1 MGLGGWWEGPV
12 SDVDEVHCDYCTQ
25 LMHSVQLH
33 EFDDPK
39 TWRTLRVRTCET
51 CGWWILDR
59 SDGDPH
65 GETHYVRVSGEARHF
80 PGLSREIDLEDAYLR
95 IVSRERART
104 RVLEKCLGAFLGG
117 WLGKVDVE
125 IIGRSDRDNADLT
138 LLTTPQDA
146 YLLSVERGTE
156 ASSGERVHAVDS
168 VVGVIFRH
176 GVTRG
181 LVLDG
186 RNLRE
191 QYTVKEGFALSK
203 LRIPTQQPYQPWKSL
218 VPGILELPYF
228 GSR

>member
-1 MGLGGWWEGPV
+1 M
-12 SDVDEVHCDYCTQ
+12 
-25 LMHSVQLH
+25 
-33 EFDDPK
+33 
-39 TWRTLRVRTCET
+39 
-51 CGWWILDR
+51 
-59 SDGDPH
+59 
-65 GETHYVRVSGEARHF
+65 
-80 PGLSREIDLEDAYLR
+80 
-95 IVSRERART
+95 
-104 RVLEKCLGAFLGG
+104 LEKCLGAFLGG